1 MASTVEHLSR
11 LSSGLLYRAYLL
23 VAIGRIYGLPVIITS
38 STRTQAEQ
46 DAFVNSGASLTRNS
60 RHLFGNAF
68 DIDMQGH
75 SPQSVPQ
82 EVWNWMGE
90 LGEALGLKWGGR
102 WRLLRDF
109 RHFED

>member
-1 MASTVEHLSR
+1 MASTLEHLEA
-11 LSSGLLYRAYLL
+11 LAPAAFNRAYWL
-23 VAIGRIYGLPVIITS
+23 VVIGRFYGLPVIITS

-46 DAFVNSGASLTRNS
+46 DEFVASGASLTRNS

-75 SPQSVPQ
+75 PPDTVPQ
-82 EVWNWMGE
+82 DVWDWMGE
-90 LGEALGLKWGGR
+90 LGEYLGLKWGGR

-109 RHFED
+109 RHFEV